1 MAELPP
7 EGRAQQP
14 KQEDVLSDDSTA
26 YTGWA
31 VVELMGHRRIAG
43 HVSEAAQY
51 GTAMIRI
58 DVPTEDGQPPITQ
71 FYGGNSIYCLSPV
84 TEDVARAV
92 ARRNQPAPVS
102 PYEILPP
109 KAMPAPMVIDPDLE
123 DDEERYNDEMD
134 AR

>member
-1 MAELPP
+1 M
-7 EGRAQQP
+7 
-14 KQEDVLSDDSTA
+14 SDESTA

-58 DVPTEDGQPPITQ
+58 DVPTTEGPPITQ
-71 FYGGNSIYCLSPV
+71 FYGGASIYCLSPV

-92 ARRNQPAPVS
+92 ARRNKPAPVS

-109 KAMPAPMVIDPDLE
+109 RTQTALAIDPDLE
-123 DDEERYNDEMD
+123 DDDEYGAGD
-134 AR
+134 DDEDYR

>member
-1 MAELPP
+1 MP
-7 EGRAQQP
+7 
-14 KQEDVLSDDSTA
+14 DTDA

-58 DVPTEDGQPPITQ
+58 DVPTEGGEPITQ

-92 ARRNQPAPVS
+92 ALRNKPAPVS

-109 KAMPAPMVIDPDLE
+109 RATPPALAIDPDLDEE
-123 DDEERYNDEMD
+123 DDGYQDDDED
-134 AR
+134 YR

>member
-1 MAELPP
+1 MSGES
-7 EGRAQQP
+7 E
-14 KQEDVLSDDSTA
+14 A

-51 GTAMIRI
+51 GTAMVRI
-58 DVPTEDGQPPITQ
+58 DVPGEDGSTITQ

-109 KAMPAPMVIDPDLE
+109 KAMAAPVIDPDLE
-123 DDEERYNDEMD
+123 DMERGYEEPNDDEGWR
-134 AR
+134 

>member
-1 MAELPP
+1 MTN
-7 EGRAQQP
+7 EG
-14 KQEDVLSDDSTA
+14 EA

-58 DVPTEDGQPPITQ
+58 DVPGPDDTTITQ

-109 KAMPAPMVIDPDLE
+109 RLPEPSTVAIDPDLDDRDDDGDYQD
-123 DDEERYNDEMD
+123 DDEDWR
-134 AR
+134 

>member
-1 MAELPP
+1 M
-7 EGRAQQP
+7 
-14 KQEDVLSDDSTA
+14 SDESTA

-51 GTAMIRI
+51 GTAMIRV
-58 DVPTEDGQPPITQ
+58 DVPGEDGATITQ

-109 KAMPAPMVIDPDLE
+109 KAMPAPTVDERDDDGGYQD
-123 DDEERYNDEMD
+123 DDEDWR
-134 AR
+134 

>member
-1 MAELPP
+1 M
-7 EGRAQQP
+7 
-14 KQEDVLSDDSTA
+14 SDDSTA

-58 DVPTEDGQPPITQ
+58 DVPTEDGRPPITQ

-109 KAMPAPMVIDPDLE
+109 KAMPSPRIDPDLE
-123 DDEERYNDEMD
+123 DDEDFYNSGGVREDRDE
-134 AR
+134 

>member
-1 MAELPP
+1 MGE
-7 EGRAQQP
+7 EN
-14 KQEDVLSDDSTA
+14 TA

-58 DVPTEDGQPPITQ
+58 DVPTTEGEPITQ
-71 FYGGNSIYCLSPV
+71 FYGGASIYCLSPV

-92 ARRNQPAPVS
+92 ALRNKPAPVS

-109 KAMPAPMVIDPDLE
+109 GNQLQRGYQSADLDDD
-123 DDEERYNDEMD
+123 DDEPPL
-134 AR
+134 

>member
-1 MAELPP
+1 M
-7 EGRAQQP
+7 
-14 KQEDVLSDDSTA
+14 SDESTA

-51 GTAMIRI
+51 GTSMIRI
-58 DVPTEDGQPPITQ
+58 DVPAAEPGGQPITQ
-71 FYGGNSIYCLSPV
+71 FYGGSSIYCLSPV

-92 ARRNQPAPVS
+92 ALRNRPAPVS

-109 KAMPAPMVIDPDLE
+109 RTQTSLAIDPELDE
-123 DDEERYNDEMD
+123 SYDDGQDDDEDYR
-134 AR
+134 